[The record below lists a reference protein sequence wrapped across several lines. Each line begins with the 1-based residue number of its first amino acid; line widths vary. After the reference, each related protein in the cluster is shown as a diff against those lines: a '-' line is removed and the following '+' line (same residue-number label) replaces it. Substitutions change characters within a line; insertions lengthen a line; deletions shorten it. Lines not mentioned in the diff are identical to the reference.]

1 MIRLDELRARIC
13 SSAGYSFLVSRRTR
27 EALRI
32 WTKYLT
38 FCTHHGAKRR
48 IITPVVTCV
57 LRPSL
62 TRQTTR
68 PTQTDN
74 ASSSTKTAL
83 NSKQR
88 LDVFFFCLFKAEL
101 ASTTENVQ
109 VVHNRMDHLRQQE
122 RVR

>member
-1 MIRLDELRARIC
+1 MIRLDELSASIC
-13 SSAGYSFLVSRRTR
+13 SSAGYSFLVSRWTR
-27 EALRI
+27 EVLRI

-38 FCTHHGAKRR
+38 FCIYHGAKRR
-48 IITPVVTCV
+48 ITTPVVTCV

-68 PTQTDN
+68 PTQTHN